1 MGKATA
7 SKSRGIVFLDAVISL
22 IREIADARAKVL
34 EAKPKTE
41 VSGFDIVNRT
51 RYHLDIEVIG
61 NKIVVEE
68 ELR

>member
-7 SKSRGIVFLDAVISL
+7 SKSKGVVFLEGVIAL

-34 EAKPKTE
+34 EAKPKT

>member
-7 SKSRGIVFLDAVISL
+7 SKSKGIVFLDAVISL
-22 IREIADARAKVL
+22 IREIAEARATVVR
-34 EAKPKTE
+34 ANSNTE
-41 VSGFDIVNRT
+41 TKFDIVNRT
-51 RYHLDIEVIG
+51 RYHLDIEIVG